1 MESIVQAM
9 KSNLAW
15 TPFIFSAHKL
25 LCRVTVLQHFV
36 SHVHRRPSLQL
47 LICLFFL
54 DQAHYCL
61 TKRWVYCNWLCP
73 FSTDRFVEEGV
84 VQGPSRNACLISSC
98 SNYFKPYQC
107 PNSIYSTLKL
117 QTYSIDIAVA
127 PLNSTHPLYTQW
139 HIFKLQNL
147 IAPVIMCLYTCAVY
161 IAHLRKAHNPLHAH
175 AHIIKHQT
183 TIRMHTSCQCQHA

>member
-1 MESIVQAM
+1 MNSVHILSSQTPVQSDCPRTFCFTCSSAPLFATT
-9 KSNLAW
+9 NL
-15 TPFIFSAHKL
+15 PIF
-25 LCRVTVLQHFV
+25 
-36 SHVHRRPSLQL
+36 
-47 LICLFFL
+47 
-54 DQAHYCL
+54 CL
-61 TKRWVYCNWLCP
+61 TKRWVYCNWFCP